1 MHAFWTM
8 IDNATVRIIAN
19 DDIQFRFVYQNEPV
33 RINLPTSFYQ
43 NNSQKAHLSSNWIFK
58 AYNRNIDCQKKFEDN
73 LKELISDD
81 KFQHALKGKNVT
93 INTVQEMKD
102 IISTNALKDMMRSPV
117 KKINW
122 DSVDIVC
129 RILFIRGVLLAY
141 TREIVI
147 WTWMGTNMN
156 CKNFG
161 TMSAPSNSLIMAA
174 MLRFSMKKTKSFSI
188 KHGFS
193 QCLAVR
199 PIHMAIP
206 LRKPSTF
213 WWQTIAFQLLLRKMR
228 VRGIVRWL
236 LEDLEYEISC
246 ENVAELHLSLRK
258 NQKKRINGFLKTAKE
273 LSDYLND

>member
-117 KKINW
+117 KKIN
-122 DSVDIVC
+122 
-129 RILFIRGVLLAY
+129 
-141 TREIVI
+141 
-147 WTWMGTNMN
+147 
-156 CKNFG
+156 
-161 TMSAPSNSLIMAA
+161 
-174 MLRFSMKKTKSFSI
+174 
-188 KHGFS
+188 
-193 QCLAVR
+193 
-199 PIHMAIP
+199 
-206 LRKPSTF
+206 
-213 WWQTIAFQLLLRKMR
+213 
-228 VRGIVRWL
+228 
-236 LEDLEYEISC
+236 
-246 ENVAELHLSLRK
+246 
-258 NQKKRINGFLKTAKE
+258 
-273 LSDYLND
+273 